1 MYHLQVSGSIL
12 IDAFPTVWDGIEVIV
27 FGYRFIVGRLQPV
40 CWNLQTLSLVSSV
53 LSFILILVFFLLFI
67 FLLHFRFSLFSEYRE
82 ENAFSAG
89 LAWEETIDRD
99 VCADEIARDIPSFI
113 DIVECDRISPQ
124 LLTDPGDILFV
135 FVGIEGAGR
144 VDEETAWFQAVP
156 DIAYDFAL
164 QVPAVVHILQAPFA
178 DGAIILAEHT
188 FAGAGNISE
197 DDIKLKLR
205 LLVVAWIVVGDDHI
219 GMTEL
224 LDILCKNL
232 RSGAHRFVAEKKATF
247 RQGSTYSGRFSTW
260 SRTEIEHHHRF
271 VNELSDHQI
280 HEHGRS
286 LLHVI
291 LSCMEPWVEGEVRT
305 GGEIT
310 AGGRA
315 PWNRFARSIFS
326 LLAFERI
333 EADAGR
339 CFSLGDALFQLL
351 EQFIAHQLLGILDEI
366 FW

>member
-1 MYHLQVSGSIL
+1 M
-12 IDAFPTVWDGIEVIV
+12 
-27 FGYRFIVGRLQPV
+27 
-40 CWNLQTLSLVSSV
+40 
-53 LSFILILVFFLLFI
+53 
-67 FLLHFRFSLFSEYRE
+67 
-82 ENAFSAG
+82 
-89 LAWEETIDRD
+89 
-99 VCADEIARDIPSFI
+99 
-113 DIVECDRISPQ
+113 
-124 LLTDPGDILFV
+124 
-135 FVGIEGAGR
+135 GIEGAGR
-144 VDEETAWFQAVP
+144 VDEETAGFQAVP

-164 QVPAVVHILQAPFA
+164 QMPAVVHILQAPFA

-232 RSGAHRFVAEKKATF
+232 RAGAHRFVAEKKTPF
-247 RQGSTYSGRFSTW
+247 RQGSTYGGRFSTW
-260 SRTEIEHHHRF
+260 SRTEIEHHHGV

-291 LSCMEPWVEGEVRT
+291 LSGMEPWIEGEVRT
-305 GGEIT
+305 GGEIA

-333 EADAGR
+333 EADTGR